1 MRDEKVLTHRY
12 LAAISRDTGR
22 AIRPEG
28 GFMKSYL
35 KLAGMV
41 LGVLSIALAITPAE
55 ASSCSQA
62 ALAGKWTYTYTGTI
76 FTPNGAFPLASVG
89 HFHQDSA
96 GNVEGGQTRT
106 VAGSAGVEEV
116 SGIFTVNPDDCSATG
131 TISALVG
138 GQVERTAIVAL
149 AYDQDG
155 NHVRGIFQSL
165 TLPDGTNVPVV
176 ITVDGNRVNTKN

>member
-1 MRDEKVLTHRY
+1 MKRYQKVVVV
-12 LAAISRDTGR
+12 
-22 AIRPEG
+22 
-28 GFMKSYL
+28 
-35 KLAGMV
+35 V
-41 LGVLSIALAITPAE
+41 LGVFAAAMTTTQAK

-76 FTPNGAFPLASVG
+76 FTANGAFPLASVG
-89 HFHQDSA
+89 HFHQDAA

-116 SGIFTVNPDDCSATG
+116 SGVFTVNPDDCSATG
-131 TISALVG
+131 TISALLG

-165 TLPDGTNVPVV
+165 TLPDGTNLPVV
-176 ITVDGNRVNTKN
+176 ITIDGDRVNTKN

>member
-1 MRDEKVLTHRY
+1 
-12 LAAISRDTGR
+12 
-22 AIRPEG
+22 
-28 GFMKSYL
+28 MKSYS
-35 KLAGMV
+35 KVVVVV
-41 LGVLSIALAITPAE
+41 LGVLAVALTVTRAE

-76 FTPNGAFPLASVG
+76 FTANGAFPLASVG
-89 HFHQDSA
+89 HFHQDAA

-106 VAGSAGVEEV
+106 VAGSAGVEDV
-116 SGIFTVNPDDCSATG
+116 SGVFTVNPDDCSATG

-165 TLPDGTNVPVV
+165 TLPDGTNLPVV
-176 ITVDGNRVNTKN
+176 ITIDGNRVNTKN

>member
-1 MRDEKVLTHRY
+1 
-12 LAAISRDTGR
+12 
-22 AIRPEG
+22 
-28 GFMKSYL
+28 MKSYS
-35 KLAGMV
+35 KVVVVV
-41 LGVLSIALAITPAE
+41 LGVLAVALTVTRAE

-76 FTPNGAFPLASVG
+76 FTANGAFPLASVG
-89 HFHQDSA
+89 HFHQDAA

-106 VAGSAGVEEV
+106 VAGSAGVEDV
-116 SGIFTVNPDDCSATG
+116 SGVFTVNPDDCSATG
-131 TISALVG
+131 TISALLG

-165 TLPDGTNVPVV
+165 TLPDGTNLPVV
-176 ITVDGNRVNTKN
+176 ITIDGDRVNTKN